1 MTTKSRTLVKLDDK
15 VLEIVQGEKGLKA
28 KYLTDD
34 ELAEVSLLDEGVES
48 LIQNDINAITNQAY
62 EELKN
67 SFKYSLKT
75 NVLKIIGFDN
85 RWSDNKWEVDH
96 CNGRTSLL
104 TEYMSGKVQQMFREE
119 FDKLLQSEAE
129 ELLKTAK
136 KAFITEYATLFQREV
151 KEIARKEARVKA
163 EAFVKDLVAKQIEK
177 YQKSLIKGVELSF
190 LGRTAKLEDDENL

>member
-15 VLEIVQGEKGLKA
+15 VLEIVQGKKGLKA

-48 LIQNDINAITNQAY
+48 LIQNDINTITNQAY

-67 SFKYSLKT
+67 SFKHTLKN
-75 NVLKIIGFDN
+75 NVLKIVGFED
-85 RWSDNKWEVDH
+85 RWNNKWEVDH
-96 CNGRTSLL
+96 CNGRTSLI
-104 TEYMSGKVQQMFREE
+104 TEYMGAKVQQMFREE

-136 KAFITEYATLFQREV
+136 KAFVAEFASLFQREV
-151 KEIARKEARVKA
+151 KELARKESRLKA
-163 EAFVKDLVAKQIEK
+163 EAFVKELAAKEITK
-177 YQKSLIKGVELSF
+177 YQKTLIKGVELSF
-190 LGRTAKLEDDENL
+190 LGRSAKPEDGDED